1 MQVDIYVTGNSKRP
15 DSIERWAGYLVR
27 AKGGKKEVTG
37 AACYA
42 STLYASLLMIMVEAL
57 DRFTRPADITMHI
70 ESDWIIGKLIVGN
83 NGKRVI
89 DMWQEREWKTARGT
103 PVKNKN
109 EWQRLYNK
117 LRVFEQ
123 SGGTFKFVSMQEED
137 EADCDSRGKIARTI
151 ERSMTDPE

>member
-1 MQVDIYVTGNSKRP
+1 MNKAILMGRLTRDPDIRYTQGDNPMCIARYTLAVDR
-15 DSIERWAGYLVR
+15 
-27 AKGGKKEVTG
+27 
-37 AACYA
+37 
-42 STLYASLLMIMVEAL
+42 
-57 DRFTRPADITMHI
+57 RFNRNND
-70 ESDWIIGKLIVGN
+70 DGN

-123 SGGTFKFVSMQEED
+123 SGGTFEFVSMQEED

-151 ERSMTDPE
+151 ERSMTDTE

>member
-1 MQVDIYVTGNSKRP
+1 MVNGLLTCGR
-15 DSIERWAGYLVR
+15 
-27 AKGGKKEVTG
+27 KESG
-37 AACYA
+37 DC
-42 STLYASLLMIMVEAL
+42 M
-57 DRFTRPADITMHI
+57 R
-70 ESDWIIGKLIVGN
+70 
-83 NGKRVI
+83 
-89 DMWQEREWKTARGT
+89 T

-123 SGGTFKFVSMQEED
+123 SGGTFEFVSMQEDD